1 MSYQGVVLKPT
12 PTRAPLPPP
21 RRGELDLLRALIA
34 VGLVFFHTAVIFGA
48 GEFPVKAEQE
58 HQLVTV
64 LLGFGAAWG
73 MPLLFLISGMGACYS
88 LRKRCAAAFARERV
102 CRLLVP
108 LLTGLLVLVPLQV
121 YLGLR
126 RSGQA
131 IPYADFYRRFL
142 DVRLAPDFP
151 FVVGAAP
158 GGGLFETGHLWFL
171 VCLLAFSLMLLP
183 GFLFLRRPAGTRLV
197 HRMAGF
203 LARPGAIFLPILP
216 LAAVELA
223 LGSEVGLGAWNRYSY
238 AILLAYGYL
247 AAADARI
254 GEAFQRHWR
263 LAASLA
269 LPGFVAAGAVYAV
282 AQAGGDPLTD
292 HDRLSLAFRL
302 LKTADGW
309 LWLVAILGLARSL
322 ATQPRGASAPAPTA
336 IHGPDWAHAPA
347 RLRAYAND
355 AVLPFYLLHETV
367 IVVVAFHVL
376 PWNLG
381 AAVQYCLIACTSLV
395 ATLLLYD
402 LAVRRSAV
410 TRFLFG
416 R

>member
-1 MSYQGVVLKPT
+1 MSSQDVVLKPT
-12 PTRAPLPPP
+12 PARAPAPPP
-21 RRGELDLLRALIA
+21 RRGELDLLRALIV

-58 HQLVTV
+58 NQPVTV

-73 MPLLFLISGMGACYS
+73 MPLLFLISGMGAFYS
-88 LRKRCAAAFARERV
+88 LRRRDAAAFARERV
-102 CRLLVP
+102 RRLLVP
-108 LLTGLLVLVPLQV
+108 LLTGLLVLVPIQV

-131 IPYADFYRRFL
+131 ITYADFYRRFL
-142 DVRLAPDFP
+142 DVRLAADFP
-151 FVVGAAP
+151 FLVAADP
-158 GGGLFETGHLWFL
+158 GGGLFQTGHLWFL
-171 VCLLAFSLMLLP
+171 VCLLAFSLALLP
-183 GFLFLRRPAGTRLV
+183 GFLFLRRPAGTRLA
-197 HRMAGF
+197 HRLGGL
-203 LARPGAIFLPILP
+203 LARPSAIFLPVLP
-216 LAAVELA
+216 LAAVEMA

-238 AILLAYGYL
+238 AIFLVYGYL

-263 LAASLA
+263 LAAGLA
-269 LPGFVAAGAVYAV
+269 LLGFVAAGAVFTI

-292 HDRLSLAFRL
+292 HDQLSLAFRL

-322 ATQPRGASAPAPTA
+322 VARPRATSAPAPTA
-336 IHGPDWAHAPA
+336 THRTDRA
-347 RLRAYAND
+347 RARGRWSAYAND

-367 IVVVAFHVL
+367 IVVVAYHVL
-376 PWNLG
+376 AWEVG
-381 AAVQYCLIACTSLV
+381 AAAQYGLIACTSLV
-395 ATLLLYD
+395 LTWLLYD
-402 LAVRRSAV
+402 LAVRRTAV